1 MVRVRRVRVGRD
13 STVRD
18 RVQIRVSSSSKI
30 LQWDKFCNASNYA
43 PHQHKGSNRLLSR
56 VWWHTKW
63 DKDSLCHDIRKSH
76 ITRLQQIHNSPA
88 CAVKSSHNNTTIL
101 CSFCWLKITEHTEYK
116 LLSHTK
122 SSQPRNVVTSRM
134 TSCDL
139 THDLMWPHAWPH
151 VTSRMTSCDL
161 THDLMWPHA
170 WPHVTSRM
178 TSSLFNLLFI
188 CCHRHQRH
196 PPHEW
201 LIVSFDTLQCL
212 EPAPCFSAHPS
223 LCISISPLHTPVTSS
238 SSTVSHSLHP
248 RLLRSF
254 TANLK
259 PTCFTTVSHCRL
271 SFLPHDWLHGL
282 SHTTDSMHYHLDF
295 FFWDISVFV
304 F

>member
-178 TSSLFNLLFI
+178 TSRDLT
-188 CCHRHQRH
+188 HD
-196 PPHEW
+196 
-201 LIVSFDTLQCL
+201 LISVQ
-212 EPAPCFSAHPS
+212 PS
-223 LCISISPLHTPVTSS
+223 LHLLSPPPTSS
-238 SSTVSHSLHP
+238 SPWMTDRFFRYAPVSGTSSVLLCSSQSLYLYLTSSHACHVI
-248 RLLRSF
+248 LLY
-254 TANLK
+254 
-259 PTCFTTVSHCRL
+259 CFTLSSSTTPSLFHCQLKTYLFHNCVSL
-271 SFLPHDWLHGL
+271 
-282 SHTTDSMHYHLDF
+282 
-295 FFWDISVFV
+295 
-304 F
+304 

>member
-178 TSSLFNLLFI
+178 TSRDLTHDLTWPHAWPHLCSTFSSSVVTATNVILPMNDWSFLSIRSSVWNQLRASLLIPVSVSLSHLFT
-188 CCHRHQRH
+188 RLSRH
-196 PPHEW
+196 PPLLFHT
-201 LIVSFDTLQCL
+201 LFIHDSFAL
-212 EPAPCFSAHPS
+212 S
-223 LCISISPLHTPVTSS
+223 L
-238 SSTVSHSLHP
+238 
-248 RLLRSF
+248 
-254 TANLK
+254 
-259 PTCFTTVSHCRL
+259 PT
-271 SFLPHDWLHGL
+271 
-282 SHTTDSMHYHLDF
+282 
-295 FFWDISVFV
+295 
-304 F
+304 